1 MYGRAYDHKWLRG
14 PFLLRARVLLLQC
27 CCSSV
32 RYNGSMRIMFR
43 STSLAS
49 CSHDIGLTKEHNT
62 GRPVVHMPGRH
73 RFSVN
78 VDFDYRLP
86 PATISVTDVGSASLS
101 VRIYAS
107 YLLRTLEDG

>member
-1 MYGRAYDHKWLRG
+1 
-14 PFLLRARVLLLQC
+14 
-27 CCSSV
+27 
-32 RYNGSMRIMFR
+32 
-43 STSLAS
+43 
-49 CSHDIGLTKEHNT
+49 
-62 GRPVVHMPGRH
+62 MPGRH

-86 PATISVTDVGSASLS
+86 PATISVTDTDVGSASLS

>member
-1 MYGRAYDHKWLRG
+1 MILVSQK
-14 PFLLRARVLLLQC
+14 
-27 CCSSV
+27 
-32 RYNGSMRIMFR
+32 
-43 STSLAS
+43 STTQDVQW
-49 CSHDIGLTKEHNT
+49 CN
-62 GRPVVHMPGRH
+62 MPGRH